1 METNIVH
8 YVTSRRDKNNKRR
21 GILRGVIVAQVR
33 PENPNEVGIG
43 WSLARRKDGK
53 QLDYFDKQ
61 LGLDIAINRAAIPS
75 REKLVVP
82 QSMEDEVKLVIDRAT
97 RYFKDKKVIPPVF
110 NEDLTKSTETID
122 TASTVDF
129 RNA

>member
-1 METNIVH
+1 METKIVH
-8 YVTSRRDKNNKRR
+8 YVHSRRDKNNIRS
-21 GILRGVIVAQVR
+21 GVLRGVVVAQIR

-53 QLDYFDKQ
+53 QLDHFNKQ

-82 QSMEDEVKLVIDRAT
+82 RSMEDEVKLVLDRAT
-97 RYFKDKKVIPPVF
+97 HYFKDKKVIAPVF
-110 NEDLTKSTETID
+110 YVSETKAEDIRFTQFVESL
-122 TASTVDF
+122 ASV
-129 RNA
+129 

>member
-1 METNIVH
+1 METKIVH
-8 YVTSRRDKNNKRR
+8 YVTSRRDKNNNRQ

-33 PENPNEVGIG
+33 PENPTEVGIG

-53 QLDYFDKQ
+53 QLDYFNKQ

-97 RYFKDKKVIPPVF
+97 KYFKDKTIVSPTFFVKPV
-110 NEDLTKSTETID
+110 EDLSHL
-122 TASTVDF
+122 
-129 RNA
+129 